1 MRNYT
6 KIYDQADDLVQD
18 SGECTRCRSLLCRT
32 RFYPSVTF
40 TAARVAPTPFEERKY
55 ERD

>member
-18 SGECTRCRSLLCRT
+18 SGECTLS
-32 RFYPSVTF
+32 F
-40 TAARVAPTPFEERKY
+40 VAMQH
-55 ERD
+55 